1 MSASQFDG
9 IDTAFGKIVMNKRI
23 LLLFLLTLFSLKGW
37 SQDPQ
42 FSQFYANP
50 LYLNPA
56 LAGGALAPR
65 VTVNYR
71 NQWPALSANFVTTTF
86 GGDIFLP
93 NYNSG
98 LGVLVTMD
106 SQGLGNLKSTD
117 VTLQYSYQ
125 LRINEVTSLRLG
137 IQGGFASR
145 TLDYYGLT
153 FGDQYNNGGLTGQ
166 PSNDPFASG
175 GPNVFYA
182 DFGSGLMLYSD
193 WYWAGFSAHHLNRPN
208 QAFSVQEARLPIKS
222 SFQAGLRIPFAGYTF
237 LGNEIDK
244 EKTISPAIM
253 YKKQGKYDQFDA
265 GLYVTIEPLVLGAW
279 YRGIPLKRYAPGIN
293 NHESLVFLTGFRQDK
308 FSIGYSYDL
317 TISTLGAGSGGAH
330 EISLSYI
337 FPPTDP
343 KLKRTKRSKKQ
354 LSCPKF

>member
-1 MSASQFDG
+1 M
-9 IDTAFGKIVMNKRI
+9 IKRI
-23 LLLFLLTLFSLKGW
+23 LPLMIMTLICLKGW

-65 VTVNYR
+65 LTANYR
-71 NQWPALSANFVTTTF
+71 NQWPALSANFVTASF
-86 GGDIFLP
+86 GADVFLP

-98 LGVLVTMD
+98 IGVQVTTD
-106 SQGLGNLKSTD
+106 SQGLGNLKATD
-117 VTLQYSYQ
+117 VALQYSYQ
-125 LRINEVTSLRLG
+125 INLNDVTSLRLG

-145 TLDYYGLT
+145 SLDYYGLT
-153 FGDQYNNGGLTGQ
+153 FGDQFNNGGFTGN
-166 PSNDPFASG
+166 PSTDPFAQG
-175 GPNVFYA
+175 GPNVSYA
-182 DFGSGLMLYSD
+182 DFSTGMMVYSD
-193 WYWAGFSAHHLNRPN
+193 WYWLGLAAHHINRPN
-208 QAFSVQEARLPIKS
+208 QAFSGTEARLPVKAS
-222 SFQAGLRIPFAGYTF
+222 LQAGLRIPFAGYTF

-244 EKTISPAIM
+244 EKSISPAIL
-253 YKKQGKYDQFDA
+253 YKKQGKYDQLDM
-265 GLYVTIEPLVLGAW
+265 GLYVTIEPLVLGMW
-279 YRGIPLKRYAPGIN
+279 YRGIPFKKYEPSIN
-293 NHESLVFLTGFRQDK
+293 NHESLVFLAGFRQDK

-337 FPPTDP
+337 FEPLTP
-343 KLKRTKRSKKQ
+343 KPRRSRSSKHQ

>member
-1 MSASQFDG
+1 M
-9 IDTAFGKIVMNKRI
+9 TKRI
-23 LLLFLLTLFSLKGW
+23 LALLILTLISVKGW

-65 VTVNYR
+65 ATINYR
-71 NQWPALSANFVTTTF
+71 NQWPSLSANFVTTTF
-86 GGDIFLP
+86 GADVFLP

-106 SQGLGNLKSTD
+106 SQGLGNLKSTEAG
-117 VTLQYSYQ
+117 LQYSYQ
-125 LRINEVTSLRLG
+125 IGITETTSLRLG
-137 IQGGFASR
+137 IQGGIASR

-153 FGDQYNNGGLTGQ
+153 FGDQYDNNGLTGQ
-166 PSNDPFASG
+166 PTQDPFGLG

-182 DFGSGLMLYSD
+182 DFSAGGMLYSD
-193 WYWAGFSAHHLNRPN
+193 WYWVGASAHHLNRPD
-208 QAFSVQEARLPIKS
+208 QSFSDNPARLPIKAS
-222 SFQAGLRIPFAGYTF
+222 LQAGLRIPFAGYTF
-237 LGNEIDK
+237 LGDEINK
-244 EKTISPAIM
+244 EKTISPAIL
-253 YKKQGKYDQFDA
+253 YKKQGKFDQLDA

-279 YRGIPLKRYAPGIN
+279 YRGIPFKKYEQSIN
-293 NHESLVFLTGFRQDK
+293 NHESLIFLAGFRQDK

-337 FPPTDP
+337 FEPLNSKP
-343 KLKRTKRSKKQ
+343 KRPKTQKHQ

>member
-1 MSASQFDG
+1 M
-9 IDTAFGKIVMNKRI
+9 IKRI
-23 LLLFLLTLFSLKGW
+23 LPLLLLTLLCLKGW

-65 VTVNYR
+65 ATVNYR
-71 NQWPALSANFVTTTF
+71 NQWPSLSANFVTTSF
-86 GGDIFLP
+86 GADVFLP

-117 VTLQYSYQ
+117 VALQYSYQ
-125 LRINEVTSLRLG
+125 VGLNDVTSLRLG
-137 IQGGFASR
+137 VQGGFASR
-145 TLDYYGLT
+145 TLDYFGLT
-153 FGDQYNNGGLTGQ
+153 FGDQYTNGGLIPGSTSQ
-166 PSNDPFASG
+166 DPFAQG
-175 GPNVFYA
+175 APNVNYA
-182 DFGSGLMLYSD
+182 DFGAGMMIYSD
-193 WYWAGFSAHHLNRPN
+193 WYWAGVSAHHINRPN
-208 QAFSVQEARLPIKS
+208 QAFSAVNEARLPMKTS
-222 SFQAGLRIPFAGYTF
+222 LQAGLRIPFAGYTF

-244 EKTISPAIM
+244 EKSISPAIM

-265 GLYVTIEPLVLGAW
+265 GMYVTIEPLVLGAW
-279 YRGIPLKRYAPGIN
+279 YRGIPFKKYAQNIN
-293 NHESLVFLTGFRQDK
+293 NHESLVFLAGFRQDK

-317 TISTLGAGSGGAH
+317 TISTLGASSGGAH
-330 EISLSYI
+330 EISLSYV
-337 FPPTDP
+337 FEPLTP
-343 KLKRTKRSKKQ
+343 KPKRSKSSKRQ

>member
-1 MSASQFDG
+1 M
-9 IDTAFGKIVMNKRI
+9 TKCL
-23 LLLFLLTLFSLKGW
+23 LLLFVLTLLSLKGW

-65 VTVNYR
+65 ATINYR
-71 NQWPALSANFVTTTF
+71 NQWPSLSANFVTTSF
-86 GGDIFLP
+86 GADVFLP

-98 LGVLVTMD
+98 VGVLVTMD

-117 VTLQYSYQ
+117 IALQYSYQ
-125 LRINEVTSLRLG
+125 IQLNDVTSLRLG

-145 TLDYYGLT
+145 KLDYFGLT
-153 FGDQYNNGGLTGQ
+153 FGDQYDNGGLTGR
-166 PSNDPFASG
+166 PSDDPFALG
-175 GPNVFYA
+175 GPNVNYA

-193 WYWAGFSAHHLNRPN
+193 WYWAGISAHHLNRPN
-208 QAFSVQEARLPIKS
+208 QAFSSISEARLPVKT

-237 LGNEIDK
+237 LGDEIDK

-265 GLYVTIEPLVLGAW
+265 GLYATIEPLVLGVW
-279 YRGIPLKRYAPGIN
+279 YRGIPFKKYEQNIN
-293 NHESLVFLTGFRQDK
+293 NHEALVFLAGYRQDK

-317 TISTLGAGSGGAH
+317 TISTLGASSGGAH
-330 EISLSYI
+330 EISLSYV
-337 FPPTDP
+337 FDP
-343 KLKRTKRSKKQ
+343 IESKPRRSKSSKKQ

>member
-1 MSASQFDG
+1 MAGHRAIF
-9 IDTAFGKIVMNKRI
+9 MNQR
-23 LLLFLLTLFSLKGW
+23 LLLLSILTLACLKGW

-65 VTVNYR
+65 ATVNYR
-71 NQWPALSANFVTTTF
+71 NQWPALSANFVTTSF
-86 GGDIFLP
+86 GADVFLP

-117 VTLQYSYQ
+117 VAMQYSYQ
-125 LRINEVTSLRLG
+125 LRLNDVTSLRLG
-137 IQGGFASR
+137 IQGGIASK
-145 TLDYYGLT
+145 TLDYFGLT
-153 FGDQYNNGGLTGQ
+153 FGDQYTNNGLTN
-166 PSNDPFASG
+166 PTSSDPFANG

-182 DFGSGLMLYSD
+182 DFGSGAMVYSD
-193 WYWAGFSAHHLNRPN
+193 WYWAGISAHHINRPN
-208 QAFSVQEARLPIKS
+208 QSFSGQDARLPMKTS
-222 SFQAGLRIPFAGYTF
+222 LQAGLRIPFAGYTF

-265 GLYVTIEPLVLGAW
+265 GMYVTIEPLVLGAW
-279 YRGIPLKRYAPGIN
+279 YRGIPFKKYAPGIN
-293 NHESLVFLTGFRQDK
+293 NHESLIFLAGFRQDK

-317 TISTLGAGSGGAH
+317 TISTLGVGSGGAH
-330 EISLSYI
+330 EISISYI

-343 KLKRTKRSKKQ
+343 KIRRTKRSKKQ

>member
-1 MSASQFDG
+1 M
-9 IDTAFGKIVMNKRI
+9 IKRI
-23 LLLFLLTLFSLKGW
+23 LLFLMMTLTGLKGW

-65 VTVNYR
+65 LTANYR
-71 NQWPALSANFVTTTF
+71 NQWPALSANFVTASF
-86 GGDIFLP
+86 GADVFLP

-98 LGVLVTMD
+98 IGVQVTTD

-117 VTLQYSYQ
+117 VSLQYSYQ
-125 LRINEVTSLRLG
+125 LSLNDVTSLRLG

-145 TLDYYGLT
+145 TLDYFGLT
-153 FGDQYNNGGLTGQ
+153 FGDQYNNGGYTGN
-166 PSNDPFASG
+166 PSSDPFAQG
-175 GPNVFYA
+175 GPNVSYA
-182 DFGSGLMLYSD
+182 DFSTGMMVYSD
-193 WYWAGFSAHHLNRPN
+193 WYWLGLAAHHINRPN
-208 QAFSVQEARLPIKS
+208 QAFSGTEARLPVKAS
-222 SFQAGLRIPFAGYTF
+222 LQAGLRIPFAGYTF

-244 EKTISPAIM
+244 EKTISPAIL
-253 YKKQGKYDQFDA
+253 YKKQGKYDQLDM
-265 GLYVTIEPLVLGAW
+265 GLYVTIEPLVLGMW
-279 YRGIPLKRYAPGIN
+279 YRGIPFKKYEPSIN
-293 NHESLVFLTGFRQDK
+293 NHESLVFLAGFRQDK

-330 EISLSYI
+330 EISISYI
-337 FPPTDP
+337 FEPLTP
-343 KLKRTKRSKKQ
+343 KPKRSRSSKHQ

>member
-1 MSASQFDG
+1 M
-9 IDTAFGKIVMNKRI
+9 IKRI
-23 LLLFLLTLFSLKGW
+23 LPLMILTLICLKGW

-65 VTVNYR
+65 LTANYR
-71 NQWPALSANFVTTTF
+71 NQWPALSANFVTASF
-86 GGDIFLP
+86 GADVFLP

-98 LGVLVTMD
+98 IGVQVTTD
-106 SQGLGNLKSTD
+106 SQGLGNLKATD
-117 VTLQYSYQ
+117 VSLQYAYQ
-125 LRINEVTSLRLG
+125 INLNDVTSLRLG

-145 TLDYYGLT
+145 SLDYYGLT
-153 FGDQYNNGGLTGQ
+153 FGDQFNNGGYTGT
-166 PSNDPFASG
+166 PSSDPFAQG
-175 GPNVFYA
+175 GPNVSYA
-182 DFGSGLMLYSD
+182 DFSTGMMVYSD
-193 WYWAGFSAHHLNRPN
+193 WYWLGLAAHHINRPN
-208 QAFSVQEARLPIKS
+208 QAFSVTEARLPVKAS
-222 SFQAGLRIPFAGYTF
+222 LQAGLRIPFAGYTF

-244 EKTISPAIM
+244 EKSISPAIL
-253 YKKQGKYDQFDA
+253 YKKQGKYDQLDM
-265 GLYVTIEPLVLGAW
+265 GLYVTIEPLVLGMW
-279 YRGIPLKRYAPGIN
+279 YRGIPFKKYEPSIN
-293 NHESLVFLTGFRQDK
+293 NHESLVFLAGFRQEK

-337 FPPTDP
+337 FEPLTP
-343 KLKRTKRSKKQ
+343 KPRRSRASKHQ

>member
-1 MSASQFDG
+1 MA
-9 IDTAFGKIVMNKRI
+9 KHI
-23 LLLFLLTLFSLKGW
+23 LYVLILTLLCQKGW

-65 VTVNYR
+65 ATVNYR
-71 NQWPALSANFVTTTF
+71 NQWPSLSANFVTTSF
-86 GGDIFLP
+86 GADVFLP

-117 VTLQYSYQ
+117 IALQYSYQ
-125 LRINEVTSLRLG
+125 IQLNDVTSLRLG

-145 TLDYYGLT
+145 TLDYFGLT
-153 FGDQYNNGGLTGQ
+153 FGDQYTNGGLQ
-166 PSNDPFASG
+166 PGVPSQDPFAQG
-175 GPNVFYA
+175 GPNVNYA

-193 WYWAGFSAHHLNRPN
+193 WYWAGIATHHINRPN
-208 QAFSVQEARLPIKS
+208 QAFSTVEEARLPMKT
-222 SFQAGLRIPFAGYTF
+222 SFQAGLRIPFGGYTY

-253 YKKQGKYDQFDA
+253 YRKQGKYDQFDA
-265 GLYVTIEPLVLGAW
+265 GLYVTLEPLVLGAW
-279 YRGIPLKRYAPGIN
+279 YRGIPFKQYEQGIN
-293 NHESLVFLTGFRQDK
+293 NHESLIFLAGFRQDK
-308 FSIGYSYDL
+308 FSIGYSYDA
-317 TISTLGAGSGGAH
+317 TISTLGASSGGAH

-337 FPPTDP
+337 FEPLTP
-343 KLKRTKRSKKQ
+343 KQKRPKSSKKQ

>member
-1 MSASQFDG
+1 M
-9 IDTAFGKIVMNKRI
+9 IKRI
-23 LLLFLLTLFSLKGW
+23 LPLMIMTLICLKGW

-65 VTVNYR
+65 LTANYR
-71 NQWPALSANFVTTTF
+71 NQWPALSANFVTASF
-86 GGDIFLP
+86 GADVFLP

-98 LGVLVTMD
+98 IGVQVTTD
-106 SQGLGNLKSTD
+106 SQGLGNLKATD
-117 VTLQYSYQ
+117 VALQYSYQ
-125 LRINEVTSLRLG
+125 INLNDVTSLRLG

-145 TLDYYGLT
+145 SLDYYGLT
-153 FGDQYNNGGLTGQ
+153 FGDQFNNGGFTGN
-166 PSNDPFASG
+166 PSTDPFAQG
-175 GPNVFYA
+175 GPNVSYA
-182 DFGSGLMLYSD
+182 DFSTGMMVYSD
-193 WYWAGFSAHHLNRPN
+193 WYWLGLAAHHINRPN
-208 QAFSVQEARLPIKS
+208 QAFSGTEARLPVKAS
-222 SFQAGLRIPFAGYTF
+222 LQAGLRIPFAGYTF

-244 EKTISPAIM
+244 EKSISPAIL
-253 YKKQGKYDQFDA
+253 YKKQGKYDQLDI
-265 GLYVTIEPLVLGAW
+265 GLYVTIEPLVLGMW
-279 YRGIPLKRYAPGIN
+279 YRGIPFKKYEPSIN
-293 NHESLVFLTGFRQDK
+293 NHESLVFLAGFRQDK

-337 FPPTDP
+337 FEPLTP
-343 KLKRTKRSKKQ
+343 KPRRSRSSKHQ

>member
-1 MSASQFDG
+1 M
-9 IDTAFGKIVMNKRI
+9 TKHI
-23 LLLFLLTLFSLKGW
+23 LSFLILTLLCQKGW

-65 VTVNYR
+65 ATVNYR
-71 NQWPALSANFVTTTF
+71 NQWPSLSANFVTTSF
-86 GGDIFLP
+86 GADVFLP

-117 VTLQYSYQ
+117 IALQYSYQ
-125 LRINEVTSLRLG
+125 IQLNDVTSLRLG

-145 TLDYYGLT
+145 TLDYFGLT
-153 FGDQYNNGGLTGQ
+153 FGDQYNNGGLQ
-166 PSNDPFASG
+166 PGGSQDPYAQG
-175 GPNVFYA
+175 GPNVNYA
-182 DFGSGLMLYSD
+182 DFGSGLMVYSD
-193 WYWAGFSAHHLNRPN
+193 WYWAGISAHHLNRPN
-208 QAFSVQEARLPIKS
+208 QAFSSVETARLPMKT
-222 SFQAGLRIPFAGYTF
+222 SFQAGLRIPFAGYTY

-265 GLYVTIEPLVLGAW
+265 GLYVTLEPLVLGAW
-279 YRGIPLKRYAPGIN
+279 YRGIPFKQYEKGIN
-293 NHESLVFLTGFRQDK
+293 NHESLVFLAGFRQDK
-308 FSIGYSYDL
+308 FSIGYSYDV
-317 TISTLGAGSGGAH
+317 TISTLGASSGGAH
-330 EISLSYI
+330 EISLSYV
-337 FPPTDP
+337 FEPLTP
-343 KLKRTKRSKKQ
+343 KQKRSKSSKKQ

>member
-1 MSASQFDG
+1 M
-9 IDTAFGKIVMNKRI
+9 IKHI
-23 LLLFLLTLFSLKGW
+23 LSLLVLTLLCQKGW

-65 VTVNYR
+65 ATVNYR
-71 NQWPALSANFVTTTF
+71 NQWPSLSANFVTTSF
-86 GGDIFLP
+86 GADVFLP

-117 VTLQYSYQ
+117 IALQYSYQ
-125 LRINEVTSLRLG
+125 VQLNDVTSLRLG

-145 TLDYYGLT
+145 TLDYFGLT
-153 FGDQYNNGGLTGQ
+153 FGDQYNNGGLIPGQ
-166 PSNDPFASG
+166 PSGDPFAQG
-175 GPNVFYA
+175 APNVNYA

-193 WYWAGFSAHHLNRPN
+193 WYWAGIAAHHINRPN
-208 QAFSVQEARLPIKS
+208 QAFSSVSEARLPMKT
-222 SFQAGLRIPFAGYTF
+222 SFQAGLRIPFGGYTY

-265 GLYVTIEPLVLGAW
+265 GLYVTLEPLVLGAW
-279 YRGIPLKRYAPGIN
+279 YRGIPFKKYEQNIN
-293 NHESLVFLTGFRQDK
+293 NHESLIFLAGFRQDK

-317 TISTLGAGSGGAH
+317 TISTLGASSGGAH
-330 EISLSYI
+330 EISLSYV
-337 FPPTDP
+337 FEPLTP
-343 KLKRTKRSKKQ
+343 KKKRSKSNKKQ

>member
-1 MSASQFDG
+1 M
-9 IDTAFGKIVMNKRI
+9 IKRLSI
-23 LLLFLLTLFSLKGW
+23 LLILTLICLKGW

-65 VTVNYR
+65 ATVNYR
-71 NQWPALSANFVTTTF
+71 NQWPSLSANFVTTSF
-86 GGDIFLP
+86 GADVFLP

-117 VTLQYSYQ
+117 MALQYSYQ
-125 LRINEVTSLRLG
+125 LKLNDVTSLRLG
-137 IQGGFASR
+137 IQGGFSSR
-145 TLDYYGLT
+145 TLDYFGLT
-153 FGDQYNNGGLTGQ
+153 FGDQYDNGGLTNL
-166 PSNDPFASG
+166 PSNDPFANG

-182 DFGSGLMLYSD
+182 DFGSGMMLYSD
-193 WYWAGFSAHHLNRPN
+193 WYWAGLSAHHINRPN
-208 QAFSVQEARLPIKS
+208 QAFSGQDARLPIKS
-222 SFQAGLRIPFAGYTF
+222 SLQAGLRIPFAGYTF

-265 GLYVTIEPLVLGAW
+265 GMYVTIEPLVLGAW
-279 YRGIPLKRYAPGIN
+279 YRGIPFKKYASNIN
-293 NHESLVFLTGFRQDK
+293 NHESFILLAGFRQEK
-308 FSIGYSYDL
+308 FSIGYSYDI

-337 FPPTDP
+337 FPPLDP
-343 KLKRTKRSKKQ
+343 KVKRSKKRKKE

>member
-1 MSASQFDG
+1 M
-9 IDTAFGKIVMNKRI
+9 TKR
-23 LLLFLLTLFSLKGW
+23 LLPLFLLTLLCLKGW

-65 VTVNYR
+65 ATINYR
-71 NQWPALSANFVTTTF
+71 NQWPSLSANFVTTSI
-86 GGDIFLP
+86 GADVFLP
-93 NYNSG
+93 NFNSG

-106 SQGLGNLKSTD
+106 SQGLGNLKSTEAA
-117 VTLQYSYQ
+117 LQYSYQ
-125 LRINEVTSLRLG
+125 IQFNELTSLRLG
-137 IQGGFASR
+137 IQGGVASR
-145 TLDYYGLT
+145 TLDYFGLT

-166 PSNDPFASG
+166 PSEDPFAKG

-182 DFGSGLMLYSD
+182 DFGAGAMLYSD
-193 WYWAGFSAHHLNRPN
+193 WYWAGISAHHLNRPN
-208 QAFSVQEARLPIKS
+208 QAFSDLTQARLPVKAS
-222 SFQAGLRIPFAGYTF
+222 LQAGLRIPFAGYTF
-237 LGNEIDK
+237 LGDEIDK

-265 GLYVTIEPLVLGAW
+265 GMYVTIEPLVIGAW
-279 YRGIPLKRYAPGIN
+279 YRGIPFKKYEQNIN
-293 NHESLVFLTGFRQDK
+293 NHESLIFLAGYRQDK

-337 FPPTDP
+337 FAPLESKP
-343 KLKRTKRSKKQ
+343 KRPKTRKRQ